1 MEKFGI
7 FDLINKLTPQNNG
20 QTNQNL
26 HQPVNNNP
34 NAKNQQN
41 DKKQVKSS
49 AYLSTV
55 ALLKRHEEISKRIDK
70 NNRR

>member
-26 HQPVNNNP
+26 NQPVNNNP